1 MLFLL
6 CLAHYYYCYL
16 PQTNSWTWENT
27 RIRCFCFS
35 LTFSLASVSSLFFIF
50 LFYFFSLQCSSSSL
64 WFYWRHGFRLV
75 YFKQTTPTLKTTFL
89 FVWLQMIHF
98 GRRQQN
104 WADKIERIWCTKR
117 QKKDNFK
124 NNNPRLRAFECVE
137 KSPLPSKLFD
147 ATHALNW
154 LVLPQCK
161 ETKTKQKAN
170 ADFSLMR
177 FFHFFF
183 VIYFSSVP
191 PLNLNAAVKGYFL
204 IYCNFFCSRFTS
216 L

>member
-27 RIRCFCFS
+27 RIRCFCFFAYLLLS
-35 LTFSLASVSSLFFIF
+35 CQFTFLHLF
-50 LFYFFSLQCSSSSL
+50 FYFFSLQCSSSSL

-75 YFKQTTPTLKTTFL
+75 YIKQTTPTLKTTFL

-161 ETKTKQKAN
+161 ETKAEKQEAKAS
-170 ADFSLMR
+170 ALDAVFSL
-177 FFHFFF
+177 FVCNLFFF
-183 VIYFSSVP
+183 CTTLELERCSERLLF
-191 PLNLNAAVKGYFL
+191 NLL
-204 IYCNFFCSRFTS
+204 QFFCSRFTS
-216 L
+216 F